1 MGALVSGT
9 TLGPITATLIIFE
22 LSNSHGVIV
31 PAMVGCIASFIVV
44 KSLYGY
50 STYEV
55 KLLRRGIKIFQGRA
69 VHLLESMQV
78 KDYMSKKMEL
88 IRDDTP
94 LPEILRRAEA
104 SPYPFFV
111 VLDEQEELSGVLT
124 LWDLRQV
131 LGHQDQAAA
140 TLKARDLKTSEV
152 VTVHPEDDFETV
164 FHLLEKKDF
173 STLPVVLPSRDK
185 VVVGILKIEDALT
198 VYNQRLL
205 KEQTLRYPT
214 PDSVKQE

>member
-1 MGALVSGT
+1 MANHFFPGLHLIPTDYALVGMGALVSGT

-22 LSNSHGVIV
+22 LSNSHAVIV
-31 PAMVGCIASFIVV
+31 PAMVSCIASFIVV

-50 STYEV
+50 STYEM

-88 IRDDTP
+88 IHDDTP

-111 VLDEQEELSGVLT
+111 VLDEKEELSGVLT
-124 LWDLRQV
+124 LYDLRPV
-131 LGHQDQAAA
+131 LAHQEESATYAEGPGPENFRGGHVFI
-140 TLKARDLKTSEV
+140 RKTI
-152 VTVHPEDDFETV
+152 
-164 FHLLEKKDF
+164 
-173 STLPVVLPSRDK
+173 SRLRSISWK
-185 VVVGILKIEDALT
+185 RRTFPLFPWSCPPGIRWCWA
-198 VYNQRLL
+198 
-205 KEQTLRYPT
+205 
-214 PDSVKQE
+214 S